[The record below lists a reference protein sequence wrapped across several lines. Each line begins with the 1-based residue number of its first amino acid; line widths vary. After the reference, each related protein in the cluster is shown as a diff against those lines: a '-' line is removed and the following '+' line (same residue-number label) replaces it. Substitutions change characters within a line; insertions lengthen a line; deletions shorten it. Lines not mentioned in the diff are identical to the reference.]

1 MGLSIQERQC
11 GANGDWCRYVAALLS
26 FGQEVLRWV
35 VSAVVIVRVC
45 RGVEMGRW
53 KFDRRAVIHDGE
65 LKIRVASLKPGTI
78 LALEVTVEAI
88 VRPWKYVPLRLT
100 NGNSLSLM
108 ADVAMHM
115 RHTID
120 ADSPFASPTWRD
132 EVRGVSITI
141 KGYDTVSCDEVAAN
155 HFYYTQDGG
164 IVEGRR
170 FSDANT
176 RASMANLE
184 YGLQGKKQRLTS
196 IFDYDRLDELV

>member
-1 MGLSIQERQC
+1 
-11 GANGDWCRYVAALLS
+11 
-26 FGQEVLRWV
+26 
-35 VSAVVIVRVC
+35 
-45 RGVEMGRW
+45 
-53 KFDRRAVIHDGE
+53 
-65 LKIRVASLKPGTI
+65 
-78 LALEVTVEAI
+78 
-88 VRPWKYVPLRLT
+88 
-100 NGNSLSLM
+100 
-108 ADVAMHM
+108 M
-115 RHTID
+115 RHQID

-184 YGLQGKKQRLTS
+184 YGLQGKKHRPVTEVT
-196 IFDYDRLDELV
+196 IDRVTIHANPFAERDVVIRAPDGAVD

>member
-1 MGLSIQERQC
+1 MCVVIFYIPVCGLPELCSGRCRLAAWSDGFFKAFCAARVTSGAQCLRNVAFDIDISLHPFLSISRQEETQS
-11 GANGDWCRYVAALLS
+11 DQQVLAAQIGIVLIGWLL
-26 FGQEVLRWV
+26 
-35 VSAVVIVRVC
+35 
-45 RGVEMGRW
+45 
-53 KFDRRAVIHDGE
+53 
-65 LKIRVASLKPGTI
+65 
-78 LALEVTVEAI
+78 
-88 VRPWKYVPLRLT
+88 
-100 NGNSLSLM
+100 
-108 ADVAMHM
+108 
-115 RHTID
+115 D
-120 ADSPFASPTWRD
+120 ADSPFASPNWRD

>member
-1 MGLSIQERQC
+1 MVQGRRRGRS
-11 GANGDWCRYVAALLS
+11 CRA
-26 FGQEVLRWV
+26 
-35 VSAVVIVRVC
+35 
-45 RGVEMGRW
+45 RGRPRT
-53 KFDRRAVIHDGE
+53 RRP
-65 LKIRVASLKPGTI
+65 RSTRF
-78 LALEVTVEAI
+78 T
-88 VRPWKYVPLRLT
+88 
-100 NGNSLSLM
+100 S
-108 ADVAMHM
+108 
-115 RHTID
+115 
-120 ADSPFASPTWRD
+120 WRD

>member
-1 MGLSIQERQC
+1 MSCL
-11 GANGDWCRYVAALLS
+11 NGTGPPSGPQLPRARTAADAPPEKHPFHL
-26 FGQEVLRWV
+26 FRPRT
-35 VSAVVIVRVC
+35 RV
-45 RGVEMGRW
+45 
-53 KFDRRAVIHDGE
+53 K
-65 LKIRVASLKPGTI
+65 
-78 LALEVTVEAI
+78 
-88 VRPWKYVPLRLT
+88 
-100 NGNSLSLM
+100 
-108 ADVAMHM
+108 
-115 RHTID
+115 
-120 ADSPFASPTWRD
+120 
-132 EVRGVSITI
+132 ITI

>member
-1 MGLSIQERQC
+1 MLYQQ
-11 GANGDWCRYVAALLS
+11 A
-26 FGQEVLRWV
+26 
-35 VSAVVIVRVC
+35 
-45 RGVEMGRW
+45 
-53 KFDRRAVIHDGE
+53 K
-65 LKIRVASLKPGTI
+65 
-78 LALEVTVEAI
+78 
-88 VRPWKYVPLRLT
+88 
-100 NGNSLSLM
+100 SLSTSLQ
-108 ADVAMHM
+108 AY
-115 RHTID
+115 

>member
-1 MGLSIQERQC
+1 MPRTV
-11 GANGDWCRYVAALLS
+11 NGTGPPQLPRARTAA
-26 FGQEVLRWV
+26 
-35 VSAVVIVRVC
+35 
-45 RGVEMGRW
+45 
-53 KFDRRAVIHDGE
+53 
-65 LKIRVASLKPGTI
+65 
-78 LALEVTVEAI
+78 
-88 VRPWKYVPLRLT
+88 
-100 NGNSLSLM
+100 
-108 ADVAMHM
+108 
-115 RHTID
+115 D
-120 ADSPFASPTWRD
+120 APP

>member
-1 MGLSIQERQC
+1 MPR
-11 GANGDWCRYVAALLS
+11 ARTAA
-26 FGQEVLRWV
+26 
-35 VSAVVIVRVC
+35 
-45 RGVEMGRW
+45 
-53 KFDRRAVIHDGE
+53 
-65 LKIRVASLKPGTI
+65 
-78 LALEVTVEAI
+78 
-88 VRPWKYVPLRLT
+88 
-100 NGNSLSLM
+100 
-108 ADVAMHM
+108 
-115 RHTID
+115 D
-120 ADSPFASPTWRD
+120 APP

>member
-1 MGLSIQERQC
+1 MSC
-11 GANGDWCRYVAALLS
+11 
-26 FGQEVLRWV
+26 
-35 VSAVVIVRVC
+35 
-45 RGVEMGRW
+45 
-53 KFDRRAVIHDGE
+53 
-65 LKIRVASLKPGTI
+65 LKGTG
-78 LALEVTVEAI
+78 
-88 VRPWKYVPLRLT
+88 PP
-100 NGNSLSLM
+100 SPP
-108 ADVAMHM
+108 
-115 RHTID
+115 
-120 ADSPFASPTWRD
+120 DSPPGSPRTAADATWRD

-164 IVEGRR
+164 IVEGRH

>member
-1 MGLSIQERQC
+1 MITSFSLRHFT
-11 GANGDWCRYVAALLS
+11 ANW
-26 FGQEVLRWV
+26 
-35 VSAVVIVRVC
+35 
-45 RGVEMGRW
+45 
-53 KFDRRAVIHDGE
+53 
-65 LKIRVASLKPGTI
+65 P
-78 LALEVTVEAI
+78 
-88 VRPWKYVPLRLT
+88 T

-120 ADSPFASPTWRD
+120 AESPFASPTWRD

-176 RASMANLE
+176 RASMPRTVNGTGQ
-184 YGLQGKKQRLTS
+184 YR
-196 IFDYDRLDELV
+196 